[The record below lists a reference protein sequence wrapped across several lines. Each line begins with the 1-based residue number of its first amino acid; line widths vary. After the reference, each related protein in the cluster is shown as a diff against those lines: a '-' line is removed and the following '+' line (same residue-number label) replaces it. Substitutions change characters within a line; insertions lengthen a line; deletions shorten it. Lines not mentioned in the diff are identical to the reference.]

1 MNNNTIAYLVTT
13 LATALGLLVI
23 DTVVPGVDIANFP
36 AAMLAAVV
44 VGGIN
49 STIRPVLSI
58 LSLPINF
65 LSLGLFSL
73 VVNGVC
79 LWLAALLVPGFAI
92 HGLIAFI
99 LGPVILSFTST
110 FLNNYF
116 DEKKVGQS
124 LMQSE
129 PISGKTIAQTPLT
142 TVEREAIV
150 EKQIEQSRKLT

>member
-1 MNNNTIAYLVTT
+1 MNTNTIAFLVTT

-36 AAMLAAVV
+36 AALLAAVA

-49 STIRPVLSI
+49 STIRPVLAL

-79 LWLAALLVPGFAI
+79 LWLAALFVPGFAI
-92 HGLIAFI
+92 HGLVAFI
-99 LGPVILSFTST
+99 LGPVILSFAST

-116 DEKKVGQS
+116 DEKKVVQS
-124 LMQSE
+124 LSDKIPE
-129 PISGKTIAQTPLT
+129 KAIAQTPLM
-142 TVEREAIV
+142 TVDRDAIV
-150 EKQIEQSRKLT
+150 EPKIEQSRELT